1 MDAHQDSAG
10 GESNRTKTEAEEL
23 IAELCIKCDDDDVK
37 QVLKKYQYGY
47 SIPDIEKRMKQ
58 GPASNLPHLIKA
70 LKFLNNTAIPNKIP
84 TRKDDVIHRIV
95 CRMQNLLPDDCPFC
109 KTRFKSQH
117 DEKPILQCAKCGQ
130 NCHRSCIIGLLKSK
144 LNCDLTN
151 ENELDQ
157 EQIQKLINPLS
168 FPGIHY
174 LCKLCE
180 EDVVPSELL
189 RTYPD
194 ERNEEIESEPV
205 DTAPDNSIIEKN
217 IPLPST
223 STELS
228 TNGTSTSNADAS
240 SNIPPS
246 DTTSTKKAIEKN
258 PVTCRYYK
266 KSACRHGI
274 KGEECRFTHP
284 ELCQKYIQHGT
295 RQPRGCIKG
304 ASCKYLHPQMCI
316 DSLRKGKCLSQSC
329 RYRHVKGTTRHE
341 TDGKAN
347 VHIKA
352 NNAPQL
358 QQAVVNENENAQK
371 QTVNTGNFLD
381 AIRLLKAD
389 LLEEMDKRINMIVQA
404 RVQQPPATYFQQ
416 MPHTMPPQML
426 QIQRPQQQQ
435 HCPTAFNHNKKTQQ
449 QQFHQQP
456 LSLPIQ
462 QTQQIALQPINQH
475 HQQ

>member
-1 MDAHQDSAG
+1 
-10 GESNRTKTEAEEL
+10 
-23 IAELCIKCDDDDVK
+23 
-37 QVLKKYQYGY
+37 
-47 SIPDIEKRMKQ
+47 MKQ

-84 TRKDDVIHRIV
+84 TRKDDVTHRIV

-144 LNCDLTN
+144 INCDLTN

-174 LCKLCE
+174 LCKSCE

-246 DTTSTKKAIEKN
+246 DTTSTKKTIEKN

-266 KSACRHGI
+266 KSTCRHGI
-274 KGEECRFTHP
+274 KGDECRFTHP
-284 ELCQKYIQHGT
+284 ELCQKIHSARDT
-295 RQPRGCIKG
+295 PTPW
-304 ASCKYLHPQMCI
+304 LHQGGFVQISSPPNVYR
-316 DSLRKGKCLSQSC
+316 LPKKGK
-329 RYRHVKGTTRHE
+329 
-341 TDGKAN
+341 
-347 VHIKA
+347 
-352 NNAPQL
+352 
-358 QQAVVNENENAQK
+358 
-371 QTVNTGNFLD
+371 
-381 AIRLLKAD
+381 
-389 LLEEMDKRINMIVQA
+389 
-404 RVQQPPATYFQQ
+404 
-416 MPHTMPPQML
+416 MPVAKL
-426 QIQRPQQQQ
+426 
-435 HCPTAFNHNKKTQQ
+435 
-449 QQFHQQP
+449 
-456 LSLPIQ
+456 
-462 QTQQIALQPINQH
+462 
-475 HQQ
+475 